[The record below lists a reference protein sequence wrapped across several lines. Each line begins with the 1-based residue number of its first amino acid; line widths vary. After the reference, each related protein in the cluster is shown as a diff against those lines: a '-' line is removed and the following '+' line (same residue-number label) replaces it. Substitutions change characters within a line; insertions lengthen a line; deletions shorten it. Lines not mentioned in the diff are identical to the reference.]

1 MNELRLFLQEH
12 ADKAD
17 SYEVWGGSKRPS
29 SGAVLMM
36 GTLRDVYRSHL
47 HLAATEHYGTDPERS
62 FLAEAQVHA
71 TLAVAVAT
79 DDLAASFAQHFPAS
93 S

>member
-1 MNELRLFLQEH
+1 M
-12 ADKAD
+12 
-17 SYEVWGGSKRPS
+17 STP
-29 SGAVLMM
+29 
-36 GTLRDVYRSHL
+36 
-47 HLAATEHYGTDPERS
+47 TEHVEEAERLLTHALAES
-62 FLAEAQVHA
+62 IDSPWKVAFIAEAQVQA

>member
-1 MNELRLFLQEH
+1 MTPAEHVEEAERL
-12 ADKAD
+12 
-17 SYEVWGGSKRPS
+17 
-29 SGAVLMM
+29 
-36 GTLRDVYRSHL
+36 L